1 MPHNFLTCC
10 FSCQRDNEG
19 REEINDVGE
28 GGDEVYGSSSDSER
42 NTLENFGGARPRIS
56 TITSRYF
63 RQMSQE
69 PTLPPLPHTQSDPTR
84 ERPLSPAIIVAD
96 IAYDEE
102 ILSTLATHSTTT
114 TTTSTTTTKDLEEK
128 EGEEEEEE
136 EDVEKFYSFKCLV
149 CYKSIIPRQVIL
161 PCGHSQCCEAC
172 FIQMQKRYRRS
183 QRYHLKTLS
192 KESIRPGHD
201 IHCPTCRQD
210 GILCH
215 LFLGEED
222 LTSEIT
228 HLSPIE
234 GEEYKLNMLLD

>member
-1 MPHNFLTCC
+1 MSHNFLTCC
-10 FSCQRDNEG
+10 FSCQRDDDERG
-19 REEINDVGE
+19 EVNDVGE
-28 GGDEVYGSSSDSER
+28 GDEGYSSSSDSER
-42 NTLENFGGARPRIS
+42 NTLENFGGARPRTS
-56 TITSRYF
+56 SITSGHF
-63 RQMSQE
+63 RQRSQE
-69 PTLPPLPHTQSDPTR
+69 PTPHLHTQSAPTR
-84 ERPLSPAIIVAD
+84 ERPHSPTNIVAD
-96 IAYDEE
+96 IVYGGE
-102 ILSTLATHSTTT
+102 ILSTLAAHSTTA
-114 TTTSTTTTKDLEEK
+114 TTTKDP
-128 EGEEEEEE
+128 EEE

-228 HLSPIE
+228 P
-234 GEEYKLNMLLD
+234 YPQ